1 MGPFTKKIL
10 FSGRETTRANLK
22 LTLISIKYLPAD
34 QGQVKCHEDIG
45 DLEFNKRPPMPSST
59 LPRTKVF
66 ITNNVAKDQRIKII
80 KSIIQLTKITKSM
93 LHKTKG
99 INIAKK
105 KTKFSTQRMFSIC
118 CEYVVAA

>member
-1 MGPFTKKIL
+1 MAQLIKSNPKRILVVHSHFFMGPFTKKIL

-66 ITNNVAKDQRIKII
+66 ITNQCCKRPKGQNNQINYPIDQD
-80 KSIIQLTKITKSM
+80 
-93 LHKTKG
+93 
-99 INIAKK
+99 
-105 KTKFSTQRMFSIC
+105 
-118 CEYVVAA
+118 Y

>member
-34 QGQVKCHEDIG
+34 QGLVKYHEDIG
-45 DLEFNKRPPMPSST
+45 DLDFNKRPQMPSST

-66 ITNNVAKDQRIKII
+66 ITYQCCKRPKEQNNQINYPIDQDYII
-80 KSIIQLTKITKSM
+80 NVS
-93 LHKTKG
+93 
-99 INIAKK
+99 
-105 KTKFSTQRMFSIC
+105 
-118 CEYVVAA
+118 